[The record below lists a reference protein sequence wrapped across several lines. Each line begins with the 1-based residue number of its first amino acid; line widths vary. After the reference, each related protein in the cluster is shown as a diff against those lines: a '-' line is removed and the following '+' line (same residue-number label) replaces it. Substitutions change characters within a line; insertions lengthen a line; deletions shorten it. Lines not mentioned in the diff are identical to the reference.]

1 MIKNIYTALAFVLL
15 LSCAEKEEVAKNWQ
29 LTKAISITGVNAIGM
44 AVTSEGI
51 WLSDGDHN
59 RLVLIDAEGKTIR
72 TIDSLDRPMHIDG
85 DDTYLYIPQYGNDE
99 VMQYYYSDPNHILPE
114 ILFPSDSLDAPAGIS
129 SYNQEKAIADFYNNR
144 ILYSND
150 GKEFIS
156 FGKEGKAPGDFYYP
170 TDVQITK
177 NEIWVADAYNNRVQ
191 VFDKKGTF
199 LKMIGDDQNMN
210 AATGIFVSATELFV
224 TDFENNRVLVFDH
237 EGTLKQIL
245 SEGVAKPIEVIQ
257 HQGQVLVSNYRNS
270 QLLVFDWK
278 EIPEGKETTG
288 EDDHDH
294 E

>member
-1 MIKNIYTALAFVLL
+1 MTKYIYSALAFVLL
-15 LSCAEKEEVAKNWQ
+15 LSCAEKEEVAKSWQ
-29 LTKAISITGVNAIGM
+29 LTKAIPITGVNAIGM

-59 RLVLIDAEGKTIR
+59 RLVLIDEEGKTIR
-72 TIDSLDRPMHIDG
+72 TIDSLDRPMHIGNEG
-85 DDTYLYIPQYGNDE
+85 DVLLVPQYGNDE
-99 VMQYYYSDPNHILPE
+99 VSIFDQGKKEALV
-114 ILFPSDSLDAPAGIS
+114 LLDSLDAPAGVS

-144 ILYSND
+144 ILYSKD

-156 FGKEGKAPGDFYYP
+156 FGKEGKAAGDFYYP
-170 TDVQITK
+170 TDVQITE

-210 AATGIFVSATELFV
+210 AATGIFVGATELFV
-224 TDFENNRVLVFDH
+224 TDFENSRVLVFDH
-237 EGTLKQIL
+237 EGALKQIL
-245 SEGVAKPIEVIQ
+245 SDSVEKPIEVIQ
-257 HQGQVLVSNYRNS
+257 YQGQLLVSNYRNS

-278 EIPEGKETTG
+278 ETPEGQEGAG
-288 EDDHDH
+288 EEAHDHDH

>member
-1 MIKNIYTALAFVLL
+1 MTKYIYSTLALVFL

-29 LTKAISITGVNAIGM
+29 LTKAIPITGVNAIGM

-59 RLVLIDAEGKTIR
+59 RLVLIDDEGKTIR
-72 TIDSLDRPMHIDG
+72 TIDSLDRPMHIGNEG
-85 DDTYLYIPQYGNDE
+85 DVLLVPQYGNDE
-99 VMQYYYSDPNHILPE
+99 VSIFDQGQKKALV
-114 ILFPSDSLDAPAGIS
+114 LTDSLDAPAGVS
-129 SYNQEKAIADFYNNR
+129 SYHQEKAIADFYNNR
-144 ILYSND
+144 ILYSKD

-170 TDVQITK
+170 TDVQITE

-210 AATGIFVSATELFV
+210 AATGIFVGATELFV
-224 TDFENNRVLVFDH
+224 TDFENSRVLVFDH
-237 EGTLKQIL
+237 EGALKQIL
-245 SEGVAKPIEVIQ
+245 SEGVEKPIEVIQ
-257 HQGQVLVSNYRNS
+257 YQGQLLVSNYRNS

-278 EIPEGKETTG
+278 EIPEGKETG
-288 EDDHDH
+288 EEAHDHDHDH